1 MRLIPVVLAVAF
13 LMLSL
18 RVGDIWF
25 SLTGDEA
32 AERERP
38 VAGQALAQSEAD
50 PAAPAE
56 DGDAP
61 AAADGQGAPDPSAPP
76 PGMQPLATT
85 DEDAPDFQ
93 TGSGDLRPGELRL
106 MHDLA
111 KRREMLEERERRIDE
126 REALLSAAE
135 QRLVTKQQ
143 QLEQLRQDIEE
154 LVARY
159 DQTQEEETNI
169 LRQTYETMKPKDAA
183 AILNDM
189 ELDILLDVVRGMSA
203 RRLAPILAAMN
214 PEKARTV
221 TQELALRE
229 ELPNLGQ

>member
-1 MRLIPVVLAVAF
+1 MRLIPVALAVAF

-25 SLTGDEA
+25 SLSGGEV
-32 AERERP
+32 AESERP
-38 VAGQALAQSEAD
+38 TAGRALAQSEAD
-50 PAAPAE
+50 PADALDEGAAGEGAPAN
-56 DGDAP
+56 G
-61 AAADGQGAPDPSAPP
+61 AADPAAPP
-76 PGMQPLATT
+76 PGMAPLPTT
-85 DEDAPDFQ
+85 DEAAPDFQ
-93 TGSGDLRPGELRL
+93 TEAGDLRPGELRL

-111 KRREMLEERERRIDE
+111 KRREKLDQRERRVEE
-126 REALLSAAE
+126 REALLAAAE

-143 QLEQLRQDIEE
+143 QLEQLRQEIEE

-159 DQTQEEETNI
+159 DQNQEEETNV

-183 AILNDM
+183 AILNDL
-189 ELDILLDVVRGMSA
+189 EIDILLDVVRGMSA

-221 TQELALRE
+221 TEELALRE

>member
-1 MRLIPVVLAVAF
+1 
-13 LMLSL
+13 
-18 RVGDIWF
+18 
-25 SLTGDEA
+25 
-32 AERERP
+32 
-38 VAGQALAQSEAD
+38 
-50 PAAPAE
+50 
-56 DGDAP
+56 
-61 AAADGQGAPDPSAPP
+61 
-76 PGMQPLATT
+76 
-85 DEDAPDFQ
+85 
-93 TGSGDLRPGELRL
+93 

-111 KRREMLEERERRIDE
+111 KRREMLDERERRIDE